1 MRMHRNRSG
10 TTLVELMVA
19 LVVMSIVGAGL
30 VRLMSSQSRFFNET
44 EGAANARNVA
54 RSGINL
60 MFTEL
65 RRVEPDSGIIVAVS
79 NGIAV
84 RLPYWVGISCGP
96 DAGLSGTHISMP
108 PMDSLVRSDAG
119 YSGYGYIDT
128 NSVPHFVSG
137 ASFTAGNPSVCTGA
151 GVATVAHPRAAV
163 MKITPASVSAP
174 AGTPV
179 FAWQTLVYWFG
190 ASVSHPGR
198 IGLFRSDIT
207 TSTTE
212 EIAAPFDNTAAFA
225 YWVAGSATPV
235 SNPVAG
241 ATILG
246 IDMNLI
252 GLNDRV
258 LTTGQTQQARLETSL
273 YFKNR

>member
-1 MRMHRNRSG
+1 MHMNRNRAG
-10 TTLVELMVA
+10 TTLVELMIA
-19 LVVMSIVGAGL
+19 LVVMSIVGAGM
-30 VRLMSSQSRFFNET
+30 VRLMSSQSHFLTET

-65 RRVEPDSGIIVAVS
+65 RRVEPDSGIIAAVS

-96 DAGLSGTHISMP
+96 DAGLSGTHIAMP
-108 PMDSLVRSDAG
+108 PMDSLVRADAG
-119 YSGYGYIDT
+119 YSGYGYIDA

-137 ASFTAGNPSVCTGA
+137 GSLTNGNSAVCATAGIN
-151 GVATVAHPRAAV
+151 TVVHPRAAV
-163 MKITPASVSAP
+163 MKITPASISAP

-179 FAWQTLVYWFG
+179 FAWQTVVYWFG
-190 ASVSHPGR
+190 NSVSHPGR
-198 IGLFRSDIT
+198 IGLFRTDLT
-207 TSTTE
+207 PSTTE

-225 YWVAGSATPV
+225 YYVVGSATPV
-235 SNPVAG
+235 ANPVAG
-241 ATILG
+241 STILG
-246 IDMNLI
+246 IDLDLI

-258 LTTGQTQQARLETSL
+258 VSTGQTQQARFETSL